1 MGTTNAAPPAI
12 VADERHAEWR
22 VEVIK
27 ENALHFVFAVSVR
40 VAQQRDP
47 VAGTGYRRPRS
58 PRTRP
63 RPMIAVFMGSL
74 LSRSG

>member
-47 VAGTGYRRPRS
+47 VAGTGIAARGRPGLDRDQ
-58 PRTRP
+58 
-63 RPMIAVFMGSL
+63 
-74 LSRSG
+74 

>member
-27 ENALHFVFAVSVR
+27 ENALHFVFAVSMSPSIGR
-40 VAQQRDP
+40 FRKRIFWAPHIRRLLRLNFQIESTVADNP
-47 VAGTGYRRPRS
+47 
-58 PRTRP
+58 
-63 RPMIAVFMGSL
+63 
-74 LSRSG
+74 